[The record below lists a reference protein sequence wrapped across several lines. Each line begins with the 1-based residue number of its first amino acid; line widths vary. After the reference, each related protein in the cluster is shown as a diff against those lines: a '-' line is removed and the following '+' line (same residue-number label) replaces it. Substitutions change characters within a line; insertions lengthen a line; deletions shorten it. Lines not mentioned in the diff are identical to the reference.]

1 MKLCCDIY
9 VFCSDLFQKNVI
21 SLLWPWY
28 MTRSKPLI
36 GLAAIHQASYAL
48 STRPKKVW
56 VLANDVGG
64 WKTTELVGTGWSLGY
79 TPEI

>member
-1 MKLCCDIY
+1 
-9 VFCSDLFQKNVI
+9 
-21 SLLWPWY
+21 
-28 MTRSKPLI
+28 MTRSKPFI